1 MPRLESRSRAGPDRG
16 LNGSVPS
23 LAATGSGPVAIA
35 TAAFDRLE
43 ALFYGARTRRV
54 VSAGLVAAFVG
65 ALVVIELARRGLL
78 GRGLAAAL
86 PRSHFHAVELAFYL
100 LLSWEVAGLVFAIA
114 QSVSNAAGKQFEI
127 LSLILLRRS
136 FEAFAGL
143 DEPLRWD
150 QMRSA
155 IGTVL
160 SDAAGGLLMFVALGF
175 YYALQQHRPLSRDQG
190 DRRSFVDAKKV
201 IALVLLAVLVA
212 MALRSLW
219 GLAVRLEAHPFFED
233 FYTVLIFADVLV
245 VLISLRYSA
254 SYHVVFRNSGLA
266 VATLLLRVA
275 LSSPPPWSGALGVAA
290 VLLGVA
296 LTLAYNRFAPVMGG
310 APPAAT

>member
-1 MPRLESRSRAGPDRG
+1 
-16 LNGSVPS
+16 VPP
-23 LAATGSGPVAIA
+23 LAAPGSGPAA
-35 TAAFDRLE
+35 LAAAAFDRLE
-43 ALFYGARTRRV
+43 AFFYGARTRRAI
-54 VSAGLVAAFVG
+54 SA
-65 ALVVIELARRGLL
+65 ALVVAFAGSLLVIELARRGLL
-78 GRGLAAAL
+78 GQRLAAAL

-143 DEPLRWD
+143 DEPLRWE
-150 QMRSA
+150 QMRGA
-155 IGTVL
+155 IGTML
-160 SDAAGGLLMFVALGF
+160 SDAAGGFLMFVALGF
-175 YYALQQHRPLSRDQG
+175 YYSLQKHRPLSRDTG
-190 DRRSFVDAKKV
+190 DRTSFVAAKKL
-201 IALVLLAVLVA
+201 IALALLAVLGA

-275 LSSPPPWSGALGVAA
+275 LSTPPPWSGALGVAA
-290 VLLGVA
+290 VALGLA

-310 APPAAT
+310 QASPAGDGS

>member
-1 MPRLESRSRAGPDRG
+1 MPP
-16 LNGSVPS
+16 
-23 LAATGSGPVAIA
+23 LAASGSGPVALA

-43 ALFYGARTRRV
+43 ALFNGARTRRV
-54 VSAGLVAAFVG
+54 VSASLVAAFAG
-65 ALVVIELARRGLL
+65 ALVLIELARRGVL
-78 GRGLAAAL
+78 GRSLAAAL

-143 DEPLRWD
+143 DEPLRWE
-150 QMRSA
+150 QMRGA
-155 IGTVL
+155 IGTML
-160 SDAAGGLLMFVALGF
+160 SDASGGLLMFVALGF

-201 IALVLLAVLVA
+201 IALVLLAVLGA

-219 GLAVRLEAHPFFED
+219 GLVVRLEAHPFFED

-310 APPAAT
+310 APPAAAGS